1 MALRAAARRR
11 GRDLSRIVERDLEAL
26 RELGLRMGGLSESIL
41 GKALEAVSRRDG
53 PMAEEVER
61 DDLAIDRL
69 DVEIDEAVLEVLALQ
84 APVARDLRAVIGVK
98 SLATDLERVGDLARN
113 IAKSALRLAE
123 RPKVDVPARLEELAD
138 ESRRQLRLAL
148 DAFASGDTEAA
159 QRVLSGD
166 DLIDEHESTVV
177 REATRD
183 LQRRPEIS
191 PQEIEF
197 ILIAKN
203 LERVADHATNIAEEV
218 VRIAEAK
225 NLKHAAKLGT

>member
-1 MALRAAARRR
+1 M
-11 GRDLSRIVERDLEAL
+11 SRIVERDLEAL
-26 RELGLRMGGLSESIL
+26 RELGLRMGGLAESIL
-41 GKALEAVSRRDG
+41 GKALDALIRRDRRL
-53 PMAEEVER
+53 AEEVQH

-69 DVEIDEAVLEVLALQ
+69 DVEIDETVLEVLALQ

-113 IAKSALRLAE
+113 IAKSAARLAD
-123 RPKVDVPARLEELAD
+123 RPNVTVPAKLEQLGD

-148 DAFASGDTEAA
+148 DAFASVDTEAA
-159 QRVLSGD
+159 HRVLAGD
-166 DLIDEHESTVV
+166 DLVDEHEDIVV
-177 REATRD
+177 RDALDE
-183 LQRRPEIS
+183 LQRQPENS
-191 PQEIEF
+191 PQEVDF

-218 VRIAEAK
+218 VRIAESK